1 MKDGHGRKIDY
12 LRISLT
18 DRCNLRCIYCM
29 PEEGIDLIS
38 HFDVLR
44 IEEIERIVRVATRIG
59 IKSVRLTGGEPTV
72 RRGVV
77 DLVRSLSSMPE
88 IENVSM
94 TTNGILLPS
103 MAVELKEAGLSRVN
117 ISLDTLDREQYAR
130 ITRRDRLPDTLAGI
144 DAALAAGLDPV
155 KINAVTV
162 RSLNQDFL
170 AFAKLSID
178 RPLHV
183 RFIEYMPVG
192 ESTGSDGTGWGKQDV
207 VPSDELIATINA
219 RAAEQGLPPLEGRD
233 GDGKPIGW
241 GPARYYAFPGAL
253 GTVGVISPLS
263 RHFCSECNRLRL
275 TADGKLRPCLFSD
288 REFDVRGALR
298 EEGEEA
304 VYREFLKAIGEK
316 PDEHHDKVG
325 TERGM
330 SQIGG

>member
-29 PEEGIDLIS
+29 PKEGIDLIS

-103 MAVELKEAGLSRVN
+103 MAAELKEAGLSRVN

-144 DAALAAGLDPV
+144 DLP
-155 KINAVTV
+155 KI
-162 RSLNQDFL
+162 
-170 AFAKLSID
+170 
-178 RPLHV
+178 
-183 RFIEYMPVG
+183 G
-192 ESTGSDGTGWGKQDV
+192 
-207 VPSDELIATINA
+207 
-219 RAAEQGLPPLEGRD
+219 RA
-233 GDGKPIGW
+233 
-241 GPARYYAFPGAL
+241 
-253 GTVGVISPLS
+253 S
-263 RHFCSECNRLRL
+263 C
-275 TADGKLRPCLFSD
+275 
-288 REFDVRGALR
+288 RERV
-298 EEGEEA
+298 
-304 VYREFLKAIGEK
+304 
-316 PDEHHDKVG
+316 
-325 TERGM
+325 
-330 SQIGG
+330 